1 MRYYVQKNNIEKVIP
16 LGREGEN
23 DYTEIAFDISEWQT
37 EYVIGSLILM
47 IQRPHETEAYPT
59 SVYIDGQFAVHTLTD
74 TDLAFAG
81 AGRCQLQMLSGA
93 VIAKTRVFRTNCEIS
108 LTSGDVPAPA
118 FAGIAWGQ
126 QGGKGAYIPYDAK
139 GETDLGYSTVL
150 VGSKGISLTALDDK
164 TNRYSF
170 ANLLVLPPVYNISVE
185 SAGAGSTSYTTTS
198 SLWGAC
204 YGESIDYMKLFKYAA
219 VPPSG
224 YANGSETWAFPTSVV
239 QNADDTLTLTFE
251 HSLNLTSIAT
261 KLMLG
266 ISLGSECRGTI
277 ASGNG
282 IFNNGYCA
290 VLAGAALINE
300 GQNVALIGQNVQNS
314 GNNSVVVG
322 TRNKNTAAR
331 SIISGTRI
339 LNSKRDVALFGKGHK
354 TADAPEGVAATGS
367 YTDLGAH
374 TLFAVGNGSDDD
386 NRANAL
392 EVTDAGAAKATSFV
406 EDGVALSD
414 KYEAKGTL
422 TIDGVSHSV
431 TTRQI
436 VIDGTT
442 HNVIEIVE

>member
-1 MRYYVQKNNIEKVIP
+1 MRYYVPNSNIDKPIP
-16 LGREGEN
+16 FGRAGEN
-23 DYTEIAFDISEWQT
+23 DYTEIAFDISEWQA

-59 SVYIDGQFAVHTLTD
+59 SVYIEGQFAVHTLTD

-108 LTSGDVPAPA
+108 LMSGDVPAPA

-126 QGGKGAYIPYDAK
+126 QGNKGAYIPHDVK
-139 GETDLGYSTVL
+139 GSTDLGHSTVL
-150 VGSKGISLTALDDK
+150 VGSRGISLNSIDDK
-164 TNRYSF
+164 TSNYSF
-170 ANLLVLPPVYNISVE
+170 ANFVVLPPIYNISVE
-185 SAGAGSTSYTTTS
+185 SASAGSTSYTTTS
-198 SLWGAC
+198 SLWGGS
-204 YGESIDYMKLFKYAA
+204 YGESIDYMKLFKYAV

-224 YANGSETWAFPTSVV
+224 SADGSETWAFPTSVV
-239 QNADDTLTLTFE
+239 QNADDTLTITFAQ
-251 HSLNLTSIAT
+251 SLNPASIAT

-266 ISLGSECRGTI
+266 ITLGTDCRGAIQT
-277 ASGNG
+277 GNG
-282 IFNNGYCA
+282 IYNNGYSSL
-290 VLAGAALINE
+290 LAGAVIINN
-300 GQNVALIGQNVQNS
+300 GQNSAVLGQNVQNS

-367 YTDLGAH
+367 YSDLGAH

-422 TIDGVSHSV
+422 TIGGVSHSV
-431 TTRQI
+431 TIGQI

>member
-1 MRYYVQKNNIEKVIP
+1 MRYYVPNSNIDKPIP
-16 LGREGEN
+16 FGRAGEN
-23 DYTEIAFDISEWQT
+23 DYTEIAFDISEWQN

-81 AGRCQLQMLSGA
+81 SGKCQLQMISGA
-93 VIAKTRVFRTNCEIS
+93 VIAKTKVFRTNCEIS
-108 LTSGDVPAPA
+108 LVSGNIPAPVA
-118 FAGIAWGQ
+118 SIAWGQ
-126 QGGKGAYIPYDAK
+126 QGNKGAYIPHDVK
-139 GETDLGYSTVL
+139 GSTDLGYSTVL
-150 VGSKGISLTALDDK
+150 VGSRGISLNSIDDK
-164 TNRYSF
+164 TSNYSF
-170 ANLLVLPPVYNISVE
+170 ANFVVLPPIYNISVE
-185 SAGAGSTSYTTTS
+185 SAPAGSTSYTTS
-198 SLWGAC
+198 SSMWGGC
-204 YGESIDYMKLFKYAA
+204 YGESVEHMKSLKFAV

-224 YANGSETWAFPTSVV
+224 SADGSETWAFPTSVV
-239 QNADDTLTLTFE
+239 QNADDTLTITFAQ
-251 HSLNLTSIAT
+251 SLNPASIAT

-266 ISLGSECRGTI
+266 ITLGADCRGAIST
-277 ASGNG
+277 GNG
-282 IFNNGYCA
+282 IYNNGYSSL
-290 VLAGAALINE
+290 LAGAVIINN
-300 GQNVALIGQNVQNS
+300 GQNSAVLGQNVQNS

-367 YTDLGAH
+367 YSDLGAH
-374 TLFAVGNGSDDD
+374 TLFAVGNGSDED

-406 EDGVALSD
+406 EGGVALSD

-422 TIDGVSHSV
+422 TIDGVSHTV